1 MDKNY
6 DVNLLKNKK
15 KKFFFFKK
23 KKKKKKK
30 KIVTSKTL
38 SNVLLIA
45 KTYR

>member
-15 KKFFFFKK
+15 KTFLLLQKR
-23 KKKKKKK
+23 KKKK